1 MVTVYAV
8 KCVSTEEVY
17 IGCTAG
23 KLGKRM
29 REHRC
34 LLNAGK
40 HKAVKFQ
47 DRWKMLG
54 PSGFRMIVVEALP
67 NDADVILKREREL
80 YWMRFFMEKGLLL
93 NTHAISYS
101 PPEGASKLASESRAR
116 NGYRPSPE
124 SNMKRRLAQLG
135 VPKGHGAK
143 ISATKR
149 ARAMR

>member
-1 MVTVYAV
+1 MVTVYAL

-34 LLNAGK
+34 LLNAGR
-40 HKAVKFQ
+40 HKAVKLQ

-54 PSGFRMIVVEALP
+54 PSGFRLIVVEALP

-80 YWMRFFMEKGLLL
+80 YWMRFFLEKDLLL
-93 NTHAISYS
+93 NTHLVSYS
-101 PPEGASKLASESRAR
+101 PLPGSSQKAAESRVR
-116 NGYRPSPE
+116 NGYRPSAE
-124 SNMKRRLAQLG
+124 SNLKRRLAQLG